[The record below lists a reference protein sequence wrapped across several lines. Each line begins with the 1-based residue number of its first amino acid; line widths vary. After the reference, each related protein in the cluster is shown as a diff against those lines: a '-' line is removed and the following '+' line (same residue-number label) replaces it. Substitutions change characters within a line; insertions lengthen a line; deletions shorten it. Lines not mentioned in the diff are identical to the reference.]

1 MSSLALQKLSPDE
14 RRTLKERL
22 WQRQSGACFITG
34 QRMDLISDD
43 LQIDHIIPTRD
54 KGPDEESNWAL
65 VFARANESKQASH
78 LYVARV
84 LNRLEQIRRRAND
97 PGGAN
102 LGHVLAEYGGGKY
115 PLKASISANEISFS
129 LPELGQYSPT
139 AVPIW
144 QDELSGM
151 RTAFIR
157 LPIEYLH
164 HDDKVNP
171 RSIGNSIRGLIEE
184 FHRKR
189 PQLHV
194 PLAWLDSAEREG
206 GKVRLFDGQHKAAA
220 QILLD
225 QRHLP
230 LRIFLNPDTDVLITA
245 NTNAGT
251 NLRQVA
257 FDKSTQ
263 RHLGATILGDRID
276 RFLQDKIMAP
286 GDERF
291 SEKDL
296 VEHFRGEQR
305 QMRRYVLDAQRNA
318 ISHNERNKLRDFI
331 EWGGKRGE
339 KPISYSS
346 IEKTF
351 FSQFIGKEMLET
363 SFYGVSARGENP
375 RELEKRQIVKL
386 MSSVAEAFYTGG
398 KYDFARGTDKLEN
411 KIQKGEIIPDDHLRA
426 HRIGRE
432 EILGAWLPFV
442 SKVIVNYFQHNGKN
456 VRIEKLFQYNFPEQ
470 LWLNI
475 RNFLTHLGRL
485 PLWVDYQQSLTTFG
499 ARSNASFWEHV
510 FDTGNSPNGSP
521 VIHSGGLNVL
531 EMIKPL

>member
-1 MSSLALQKLSPDE
+1 
-14 RRTLKERL
+14 
-22 WQRQSGACFITG
+22 
-34 QRMDLISDD
+34 
-43 LQIDHIIPTRD
+43 
-54 KGPDEESNWAL
+54 
-65 VFARANESKQASH
+65 
-78 LYVARV
+78 
-84 LNRLEQIRRRAND
+84 
-97 PGGAN
+97 
-102 LGHVLAEYGGGKY
+102 
-115 PLKASISANEISFS
+115 
-129 LPELGQYSPT
+129 
-139 AVPIW
+139 
-144 QDELSGM
+144 
-151 RTAFIR
+151 
-157 LPIEYLH
+157 
-164 HDDKVNP
+164 
-171 RSIGNSIRGLIEE
+171 
-184 FHRKR
+184 
-189 PQLHV
+189 
-194 PLAWLDSAEREG
+194 
-206 GKVRLFDGQHKAAA
+206 
-220 QILLD
+220 
-225 QRHLP
+225 
-230 LRIFLNPDTDVLITA
+230 
-245 NTNAGT
+245 
-251 NLRQVA
+251 
-257 FDKSTQ
+257 
-263 RHLGATILGDRID
+263 
-276 RFLQDKIMAP
+276 
-286 GDERF
+286 
-291 SEKDL
+291 
-296 VEHFRGEQR
+296 
-305 QMRRYVLDAQRNA
+305 MRRYVLDAQRNA